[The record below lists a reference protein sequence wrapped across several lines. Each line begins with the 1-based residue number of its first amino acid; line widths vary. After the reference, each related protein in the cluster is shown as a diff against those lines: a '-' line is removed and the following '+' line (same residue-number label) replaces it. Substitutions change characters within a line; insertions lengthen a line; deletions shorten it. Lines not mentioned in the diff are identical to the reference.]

1 MTWYQC
7 IHMCVDAKLLQ
18 ACPSLCD
25 PMDCSPPGHQAPLSM
40 GFSRQEY
47 WSGLPCPP
55 PGNLPHP
62 GTEPT
67 SPVSSALQ
75 VDSLPTL
82 PPWKP
87 LKESSGEYKICI
99 QITIIRADKR
109 NHKLP
114 YGQISVLRHCQRK
127 ETVLRRR
134 G

>member
-1 MTWYQC
+1 MLS
-7 IHMCVDAKLLQ
+7 HVKLF
-18 ACPSLCD
+18 ATPWTVA
-25 PMDCSPPGHQAPLSM
+25 HQDPLSL

-127 ETVLRRR
+127 ETVFRRR
-134 G
+134 GEVRRCAEASGALGW